1 MICKNLGG
9 TPPLISLS
17 GGGVMD
23 CHPPEIAYASKHSWE
38 IFSME
43 PFADLIP

>member
-9 TPPLISLS
+9 YTPPNFTQW
-17 GGGVMD
+17 GGGNGLP
-23 CHPPEIAYASKHSWE
+23 PPEIAYASKHSWE

-43 PFADLIP
+43 PFADLIT